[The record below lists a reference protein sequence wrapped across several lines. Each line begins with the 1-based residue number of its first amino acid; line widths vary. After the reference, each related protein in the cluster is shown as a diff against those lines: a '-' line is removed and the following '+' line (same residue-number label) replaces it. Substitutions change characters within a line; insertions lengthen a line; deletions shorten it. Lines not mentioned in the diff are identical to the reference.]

1 MKKTSLIFM
10 HLWLALSLI
19 AQQKRP
25 LYVVYIGNSITKDA
39 QINAPERNAPPAQA
53 SRYLSGQKDIDLRGF
68 SNQGV
73 SGQTTVDFLPAQQ
86 TRFPEVVAA
95 AASFAADSEAML
107 LFSVMLGTNDSA
119 IRGPNGAPVS
129 PVQYFT
135 NLKIMLDELFRFY
148 PEAVFVLQ
156 RPIWYS
162 PNTYN
167 SSMYLQAG
175 LERLISY
182 TPELEKLE
190 KTYAKLR
197 PNQVFMG
204 DTAAFDYFKTH
215 YVTDLIPE
223 NGNAGTFY
231 LHPNAEG
238 AVRLGE
244 FWGKAIHRIIG
255 KRFPVSRT

>member
-1 MKKTSLIFM
+1 MKKTFFTCLY
-10 HLWLALSLI
+10 LWLALSLT

-25 LYVVYIGNSITKDA
+25 VYVVYIGNSITEGA
-39 QINAPERNAPPAQA
+39 QIDAPERNAPPAQA
-53 SRYLSGQKDIDLRGF
+53 SRYLSGQKDLDLRGF

-73 SGQTTVDFLPAQQ
+73 SGQTTVDYLPAQQ
-86 TRFPEVVAA
+86 TRFPQVVAA
-95 AASFAADSEAML
+95 AAPFAADSSALL

-129 PVQYFT
+129 PAQYFT
-135 NLKIMLDELFRFY
+135 NLKTLLDELFHLY
-148 PEAVFVLQ
+148 PEAVFVLH

-167 SSMYLQAG
+167 SSMYLKAG

-190 KTYAKLR
+190 KTYAERR
-197 PNQVFMG
+197 PGQVFMG
-204 DTAAFDYFKTH
+204 DTAAFDWFRTH
-215 YVTDLIPE
+215 YATDLVPE

-231 LHPNAEG
+231 LHPNAAG

-244 FWGKAIHRIIG
+244 FWGIAIHRVIG
-255 KRFPVSRT
+255 KLK

>member
-1 MKKTSLIFM
+1 MKKIIFICM
-10 HLWLALSLI
+10 HLWLALSLT

-25 LYVVYIGNSITKDA
+25 VYVVYIGNSITEGA
-39 QINAPERNAPPAQA
+39 QIDAPERNAPPAQA
-53 SRYLSGQKDIDLRGF
+53 SRYLSEQKDIDLRGF

-86 TRFPEVVAA
+86 TRFLSVVAA
-95 AASFAADSEAML
+95 AAPFAADSGAML

-129 PVQYFT
+129 PAQYFT
-135 NLKIMLDELFRFY
+135 NLKTTLDELFRIY
-148 PEAVFVLQ
+148 PEAVFVLH
-156 RPIWYS
+156 RPVWYS

-167 SSMYLQAG
+167 SAMYLKAG

-190 KTYAKLR
+190 KTYAELR
-197 PNQVFMG
+197 PSQVFTG
-204 DTAAFDYFKTH
+204 DTAAFDFFRTH
-215 YVTDLIPE
+215 YATDLIPE
-223 NGNAGTFY
+223 DGNAGIFY
-231 LHPNAEG
+231 LHPNAAG

-244 FWGKAIHRIIG
+244 FWGKAIHRVID
-255 KRFPVSRT
+255 KLR

>member
-1 MKKTSLIFM
+1 MP
-10 HLWLALSLI
+10 LWLTLSLT

-25 LYVVYIGNSITKDA
+25 VYVVYIGNSITEGA
-39 QINAPERNAPPAQA
+39 QIDTPERNAPPAQA

-86 TRFPEVVAA
+86 TRFPKVAA
-95 AASFAADSEAML
+95 AAAPFAADSEALL

-119 IRGPNGAPVS
+119 VRGPNGAPVS
-129 PVQYFT
+129 PAQYFT
-135 NLKIMLDELFRFY
+135 NLKALLDELFRLY
-148 PEAVFVLQ
+148 PEALFVLQ

-167 SSMYLQAG
+167 SAMYLQAG

-190 KTYAKLR
+190 KTYADLR
-197 PNQVFMG
+197 PGQVFVG
-204 DTAAFDYFKTH
+204 DTAAFEYFKTH
-215 YVTDLIPE
+215 YATELIPE
-223 NGNAGTFY
+223 SGNAGTFY
-231 LHPNAEG
+231 LHPNAAG

-244 FWGKAIHRIIG
+244 FWGKAIHRVIQ
-255 KRFPVSRT
+255 KLR